1 MRQNYNFYQL
11 ITLILSILV
20 MDYCLLW
27 TFHNFKIE
35 PYPNNEI
42 YILGLT
48 YLIIITVSA
57 FVAENT
63 SLKIIH
69 AVMGFSRTSS
79 KAIMIALLIG
89 ILLWI
94 SDYLY
99 QVYFLQNDLSQDAKL
114 WITRHN
120 EQIITFIS
128 MVVLAPIVEEIILR
142 GILLQS
148 LSRYMN
154 NLLAIF
160 VVSTIFTLLHNSYEQ
175 WLTLFIASTI
185 YCWLTLHYKS
195 ILPAIVAHILNNAL
209 TFVLYRL
216 LIL

>member
-114 WITRHN
+114 WLTRHN

-142 GILLQS
+142 GIFLQS
-148 LSRYMN
+148 LNRYMN

-160 VVSTIFTLLHNSYEQ
+160 VVSTIFTLLHDSYEQ
-175 WLTLFIASTI
+175 WPTLFIASTI

-209 TFVLYRL
+209 TFVLYKL
-216 LIL
+216 LIM